1 VFDSSNRVLIIDDD
15 SALNAIERAFRAEGP
30 LERAV
35 FLRDLGVGTL
45 VCGAISREYEWAL
58 LESGIDL
65 LSFIAG
71 SVDDVIAAWTRG
83 SLERSAF
90 PCLVVPVREGVG
102 AVAGVDRYDLVGKER
117 CTMIIAI
124 SSSGSS
130 LSRPLMLDS
139 EGLSVLWSM
148 ILIQVRS

>member
-1 VFDSSNRVLIIDDD
+1 MTSMICALSIWNGRIAPVFDSSNRVLIIDDD

-90 PCLVVPVREGVG
+90 SMPGCPCPR
-102 AVAGVDRYDLVGKER
+102 RRR
-117 CTMIIAI
+117 CRGRG
-124 SSSGSS
+124 GS
-130 LSRPLMLDS
+130 LRF
-139 EGLSVLWSM
+139 G
-148 ILIQVRS
+148 R

>member
-1 VFDSSNRVLIIDDD
+1 MFDSSSRVLV
-15 SALNAIERAFRAEGP
+15 IEKNSTLEATEHVFKAEGP

-83 SLERSAF
+83 SLERSVF
-90 PCLVVPVREGVG
+90 SMPGCPCPR
-102 AVAGVDRYDLVGKER
+102 RRR
-117 CTMIIAI
+117 CRRRG
-124 SSSGSS
+124 GS
-130 LSRPLMLDS
+130 LRF
-139 EGLSVLWSM
+139 G
-148 ILIQVRS
+148 R